1 MRSSTLKLT
10 AIAATIGLLL
20 QVAAVQSQQR
30 PIPKGSIQGI
40 VVRVGTNEPIAGA
53 RVTLSR
59 SDAAASRSQAV
70 TVAADAGGVFVF
82 RELDAGSY
90 RMEAASNGYVRQE
103 YGQRIFN
110 GQGTLIGLSPGQ
122 VLKDLTIRLTPS
134 VFNDTPAT

>member
-10 AIAATIGLLL
+10 AIAVTILLLL
-20 QVAAVQSQQR
+20 QVAAIQSQQR

-59 SDAAASRSQAV
+59 SDPAASPSPAA
-70 TVAADAGGVFVF
+70 TVATDAGGVFVF

-110 GQGTLIGLSPGQ
+110 GAGTLIRLGPGQ
-122 VLKDLTIRLTPS
+122 ILKHLTILL
-134 VFNDTPAT
+134 